1 MNVALDTNVVA
12 YASGVNDTARQ
23 SLALDVLDR
32 MPQEWQRIPVQV
44 LGELFRVLVRKAKRS
59 IHDSRRIVLGWRNT
73 VPAIPTTEPVLLS
86 AMELAAHH
94 RLAIWDA
101 VVLAAAASEHCAFL
115 LSEDMHEGFTWG
127 GVTIVNPMKRPLHLA
142 FEMLLSEA

>member
-12 YASGVNDTARQ
+12 YASGVNDTAKQ
-23 SLALDVLDR
+23 YLALDVLDR

-59 IHDSRRIVLGWRNT
+59 AQDARRIVLGWRNT
-73 VPAIPTTEPVLLS
+73 VSAIPTTEPVLL
-86 AMELAAHH
+86 AAIELATRHQ
-94 RLAIWDA
+94 LAIWDA
-101 VVLAAAASEHCAFL
+101 VVLAAAVSDGCAYL

-127 GVTIVNPMKRPLHLA
+127 GVTIINPMKRPLHRA
-142 FEMLLSEA
+142 FETILSEA